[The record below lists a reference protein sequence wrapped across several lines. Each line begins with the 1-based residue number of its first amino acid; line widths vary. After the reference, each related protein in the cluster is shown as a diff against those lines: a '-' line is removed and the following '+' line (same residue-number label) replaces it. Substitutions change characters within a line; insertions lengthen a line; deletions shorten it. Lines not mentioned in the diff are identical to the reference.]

1 MIGSAA
7 RGTPRIAKKITRRVR
22 DIIQVSHQE
31 MATLKVVEEA
41 LIFLGIDNL
50 GLTTVDHQI
59 LKEIIIKFNGGPVG
73 IETIAAIVGED
84 AETLQ
89 EVYEPYLL
97 RIGYLEKTSRGR
109 QIPHMILPKL
119 KAKYLGQ
126 QIICISRLVARLIP
140 PK

>member
-1 MIGSAA
+1 MQ
-7 RGTPRIAKKITRRVR
+7 
-22 DIIQVSHQE
+22 DI
-31 MATLKVVEEA
+31 VEEA

-126 QIICISRLVARLIP
+126 QIIF
-140 PK
+140 